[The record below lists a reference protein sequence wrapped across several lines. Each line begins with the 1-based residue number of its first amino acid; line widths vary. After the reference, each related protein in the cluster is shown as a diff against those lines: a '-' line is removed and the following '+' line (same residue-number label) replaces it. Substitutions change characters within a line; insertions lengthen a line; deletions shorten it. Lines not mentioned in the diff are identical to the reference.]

1 MAHEPVPSGAVG
13 LRLEIPAPVRDVI
26 RVAAAK
32 AGKSMA
38 AYLRDLVTEHAR
50 QLEAKEVKAPKKGM
64 GGGKR

>member
-1 MAHEPVPSGAVG
+1 MPHEPVPPGSVG

-38 AYLRDLVTEHAR
+38 AYLRDLVTEHAKELESR
-50 QLEAKEVKAPKKGM
+50 QSKPKKGKQ
-64 GGGKR
+64 G